1 MISVTLNSKKGN
13 NLGIIP
19 SSQVS
24 SYVYTTAAAS
34 INAIFL
40 TIFTNNTILLGDTF
54 VWNGITHTFT
64 NCASLTLYYFSPGL
78 SASIPVNTVI
88 PITSNNSQLLGYKNA
103 AGVTLGTIPLNSSV
117 ISFGASS
124 LITTSNIISSYMSL
138 LIANEIYSIK
148 SINYSSIN
156 NISMMQISPPLKS
169 ATVNN
174 STVAYVYSKTFH
186 TVEYKIDNYIFEFG
200 KKYEMSFTFSSNPCV
215 INQCFK
221 PASVYASFSHSSSF
235 ESGSNNLI
243 STNRL
248 GILKTNLIHSN
259 MNSALFGNVNYST
272 LIADDSNKPI
282 IINSPK
288 TNIVTI
294 SILNDD
300 DTPFVDN
307 SIVGLCPPYL
317 LTLHFK
323 EIK

>member
-1 MISVTLNSKKGN
+1 
-13 NLGIIP
+13 
-19 SSQVS
+19 
-24 SYVYTTAAAS
+24 
-34 INAIFL
+34 
-40 TIFTNNTILLGDTF
+40 LGDTF
-54 VWNGITHTFT
+54 IWNGTTHTFT
-64 NCASLTLYYFSPGL
+64 NCGSLTVYYFSPGL

-174 STVAYVYSKTFH
+174 STIAYVYSKTFH
-186 TVEYKIDNYIFEFG
+186 TMEYKFDIFESG
-200 KKYEMSFTFSSNPCV
+200 KKYQLSFSFSSYPCI

-221 PASVYASFSHSSSF
+221 SASVYASFNSNSTY
-235 ESGSNNLI
+235 ESGANNI
-243 STNRL
+243 NT
-248 GILKTNLIHSN
+248 TNLLGHLKPNKIHSN
-259 MNSALFGNVNYST
+259 MNSSLFGNVSYST

-294 SILNDD
+294 NILNDD

-317 LTLHFK
+317 LTLQFK
-323 EIK
+323 EII